1 MLTKQQ
7 HELLMFLHK
16 NITEK
21 GYCPSYQEMME
32 AMNLHSKSGIHRII
46 SALEERGFIRK
57 MQNKARA
64 VEIIKMP
71 EEAVPQQ
78 QNNVATFS
86 PKQSAPMTAPTQTS
100 QIPLYGKIAA
110 GTPIEAIADTSR
122 FADIPASMIGGG
134 DYYALEIDGES
145 MQDIGIMDGDT
156 IMVERCNT
164 ARNGDIVVALVN
176 DEEATLKRFKKDGD
190 TVYLIPENSTHQTQ
204 KYHASQVKIQGHL
217 IGLTRVYH

>member
-7 HELLMFLHK
+7 HDLLMLIHK
-16 NITEK
+16 SITDK
-21 GYCPSYQEMME
+21 GVCPSYQEMME

-57 MQNKARA
+57 LENKARA
-64 VEIIKMP
+64 VEILKMP
-71 EEAVPQQ
+71 SAAAPKESTVVPFSGAAV
-78 QNNVATFS
+78 
-86 PKQSAPMTAPTQTS
+86 KTA

-122 FADIPASMIGGG
+122 FADVPPSMIGGG

-156 IMVERCNT
+156 VMIERCQA

-190 TVYLIPENSTHQTQ
+190 TVYLIPENTEHSIQ
-204 KYHASQVKIQGHL
+204 KYHASQVKIQGRL
-217 IGLTRVYH
+217 VGLTRVYH

>member
-7 HELLMFLHK
+7 HDLLMLIHK
-16 NITEK
+16 NITDR
-21 GYCPSYQEMME
+21 GVCPSYQEMME
-32 AMNLHSKSGIHRII
+32 AMNLHSKSGIHRIV

-57 MQNKARA
+57 LENKARA
-64 VEIIKMP
+64 VEILKMP
-71 EEAVPQQ
+71 SAAAPKDSTVVPF
-78 QNNVATFS
+78 TGFS
-86 PKQSAPMTAPTQTS
+86 SKMTQV
-100 QIPLYGKIAA
+100 PLYGKIAA

-122 FADIPASMIGGG
+122 FADVPPSMLGGG

-156 IMVERCNT
+156 VMIERCNT

-190 TVYLIPENSTHQTQ
+190 AVYLIPENASHSTQ
-204 KYHASQVKIQGHL
+204 KYHASQVKIQGRL
-217 IGLTRVYH
+217 IGLTRTYH